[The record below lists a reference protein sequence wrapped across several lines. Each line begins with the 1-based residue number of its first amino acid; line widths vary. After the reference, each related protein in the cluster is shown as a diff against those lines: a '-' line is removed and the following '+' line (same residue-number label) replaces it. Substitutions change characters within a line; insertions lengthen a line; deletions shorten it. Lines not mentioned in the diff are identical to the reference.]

1 MDGVPD
7 RLESVAAHRLI
18 ARESAAAAPQSL
30 RLLDRVRATVRAR
43 HYSRRTEKSY
53 VAWIRRFILYHGKR
67 HPLGMGAAEVTQYLS
82 SLATERNVAASTQNQ
97 ALSAR
102 LFLYRDVVGQDI
114 PWLDDV
120 VRARRSVRLPV
131 VLTRDEVR
139 AVIRHLRG
147 TPRVMA
153 ILMHG
158 SGLRLLECARLRVKD
173 IDFAGNP
180 LPPSRRARLSWFE
193 NHPVLANLGGRACS
207 SESQRSPIC

>member
-153 ILMHG
+153 ILSRG
-158 SGLRLLECARLRVKD
+158 SGLLLRECARLRVKD

-207 SESQRSPIC
+207 SESRRSPIC